1 MSAAEF
7 PDPTQVEGAPHPR
20 EAPHLHGQQKAEAD
34 FLDAFNAGRLHHGW
48 MLTGP
53 RGVGKATLAW
63 RIARFLLSQPE
74 EPAGGLFG
82 APEPPSSLDTDPEH
96 PVCRRIRAGSEGRV
110 FHLKRGLNDKE
121 TAISDDIRVAEVRK
135 LSSFLHLSAAEGGR
149 RVVIV
154 DAADDLGPA
163 GANALLKLLEEP
175 PPRVTFVL
183 VTHQPARLLPT
194 IRSRGRELRLASLGP
209 EDLALALADAG
220 TDAGADGGADGG
232 ADRPEPG
239 LDTLALS
246 ALASG
251 SVGAA
256 IRLLNLDGLEN
267 YRALVSLMEGLP
279 RLDRQKAWALAET
292 VAGRQNEPR
301 FDLLLGLMDLFLARL
316 ARAGLSGPPQP
327 EAAPGE
333 AALLARLS
341 PDGAAALKWA
351 ALHQD
356 LGARARH
363 GKAVNL
369 DPAALVMDMVLA
381 ITAAA

>member
-1 MSAAEF
+1 MSEAEF

-20 EAPHLHGQQKAEAD
+20 DTLHLIGQAKAEAD

-63 RIARFLLSQPE
+63 RIARFLLTQPD
-74 EPAGGLFG
+74 EPSGGLFG
-82 APEPPSSLDTDPEH
+82 TPEPPQSLDADPEH
-96 PVCRRIRAGSEGRV
+96 PICRRIKAGSEPQL
-110 FHLKRGLNDKE
+110 FHLKRGLNDKQS
-121 TAISDDIRVAEVRK
+121 AVSDDIRVVEVRK
-135 LSSFLHLSAAEGGR
+135 LSNFLHLSAAEGGR

-154 DAADDLGPA
+154 DAADDLASA

-175 PPRVTFVL
+175 PPGVTFLL

-194 IRSRGRELRLASLGP
+194 IRSRCRELRLSTLSPPEMAQALLGAEAEVGEEAP
-209 EDLALALADAG
+209 ALA
-220 TDAGADGGADGG
+220 
-232 ADRPEPG
+232 
-239 LDTLALS
+239 

-251 SVGAA
+251 SVGDA
-256 IRLLNLDGLEN
+256 IRLLNLDGLES
-267 YRALVSLMEGLP
+267 YRALVELMATLP
-279 RLDRQKAWALAET
+279 RLDRPRAWALAES
-292 VAGRQNEPR
+292 VSGKQNEPR
-301 FDLLLGLMDLFLARL
+301 FDLLLTLMDLFLARL
-316 ARAGLSGPPQP
+316 ARAGLQGAPLP

-333 AALLARLS
+333 SALLTRLA

-351 ALHQD
+351 AAHQA

-381 ITAAA
+381 ITEAAA

>member
-1 MSAAEF
+1 MSAEEF

-20 EAPHLHGQQKAEAD
+20 ETFHLIGQDKAESD
-34 FLDAFNAGRLHHGW
+34 FLDAFNSGRLHHGW

-63 RIARFLLSQPE
+63 RIARFLLTQPD

-82 APEPPSSLDTDPEH
+82 APEPPTSLNTDPEH
-96 PVCRRIRAGSEGRV
+96 PVCRRILARSEPRL
-110 FHLKRGLNDKE
+110 FHLKRGLNDRE
-121 TAISDDIRVAEVRK
+121 TALSDDIRVVEVRK
-135 LSSFLHLSAAEGGR
+135 LSNFLHLSAAEGGR

-154 DAADDLGPA
+154 DAADDLASA

-175 PPRVTFVL
+175 PPGVTFLL

-194 IRSRGRELRLASLGP
+194 IRSRCRELRLGT
-209 EDLALALADAG
+209 LAPAEMAEALVG
-220 TDAGADGGADGG
+220 AGADVGEDAP
-232 ADRPEPG
+232 A
-239 LDTLALS
+239 LA

-251 SVGAA
+251 SVGEA
-256 IRLLNLDGLEN
+256 IRLINLEGLES
-267 YRALVSLMEGLP
+267 YQKLVALMATLP
-279 RLDRQKAWALAET
+279 RLDRPRAWALADSIT
-292 VAGRQNEPR
+292 GKQNEPR
-301 FDLLLGLMDLFLARL
+301 FDLMLTLMDLFLARL
-316 ARAGLSGPPQP
+316 ARTGLHGAPFP
-327 EAAPGE
+327 EAAPDE
-333 AALLARLS
+333 AALLTRLA

-351 ALHQD
+351 AAHQT

-381 ITAAA
+381 ITEAA